1 MKKLLVIAVL
11 LCMNALMLQARQL
24 TGQLVPNTAAE
35 PQQKSGSAQLTLRLD
50 KAETE
55 VSPMLY
61 GLMTEEINY
70 AYEGGLYT
78 QLVPNP
84 SFADMFN
91 PRGGRRGRQNQNQP
105 RYTVRPERW
114 QLSDTVKVQV
124 RQNRQGGINDAN
136 PTSLVVNFDEAGLAL
151 VSEGYWG
158 FPIRKNTAFKGAL
171 YARQPASGNAQTP
184 VKSLTIALKSADGT
198 TTYAETKVS
207 GFGNEWKKFD
217 IQLTTSP
224 TQADTKDAR
233 LFIVANEGGSIELT
247 RVTLFAPSYK
257 GRKNGLR
264 VDLMEMMAEMRPK
277 FVRFPGGNYLEGNN
291 FANRFDWKKTIGDP
305 DERPGHQSPWGYRS
319 TDGLGL
325 LEFCQWA
332 EDTGGEPVVGVF
344 AGYVLNG
351 DHLDG
356 DYVKPFIQDALDEIE
371 YIMGDAS
378 TKWGAMRARDGH
390 PQPFPLHYV
399 EVGNEDF
406 FDRSGSYPNRF
417 KMFYEAIKARYP
429 QLQIISTVGYNAL
442 KSKDIPNPVV
452 DVIDE
457 HYYRNAFDM
466 YRNAFQYDTYDR
478 KGPKIFC
485 GEWAT
490 REGSPTTNMNAALGD
505 AAWMACMERNS
516 DICIMSCYAPLFVN
530 VEPGA
535 MQWASDLIGYD
546 VLNAYGSP
554 SYWAQVMFA
563 KYLGDRIV
571 PVEAVGI
578 PQQKLDRNDEANAV
592 FYTATKDA
600 KTGKTY
606 LKLVNAVGDAQKL
619 SIKLDGAKKM
629 KSKAKK
635 IELKSAQP
643 EDTNSIDNPRNIIP
657 QESTQKVGKQFP
669 ITLAPY
675 SITVL
680 VIE

>member
-1 MKKLLVIAVL
+1 MKHFLLMAAMVSTS
-11 LCMNALMLQARQL
+11 ALTLHAQ
-24 TGQLVPNTAAE
+24 
-35 PQQKSGSAQLTLRLD
+35 QLTLRLD

-70 AYEGGLYT
+70 SYEGGLYT
-78 QLVPNP
+78 QLVRNP
-84 SFADMFN
+84 SFADMYN
-91 PRGGRRGRQNQNQP
+91 PGGGRRGGGRPNGNAP
-105 RYTVRPERW
+105 RFTPRPDRW
-114 QLSDTVKVQV
+114 QLTDTVKVRV
-124 RQNRQGGINDAN
+124 RQNRQGGMNKAN
-136 PTSLVVNFDEAGLAL
+136 PTSLVVDFEQAGLGL

-158 FPIRKNTAFKGAL
+158 FPIRKSTTFRGAL
-171 YARQPASGNAQTP
+171 YAKLPAAQNGAPASNP
-184 VKSLTIALKSADGT
+184 LKSLTVALKSADGL
-198 TTYAETKVS
+198 TTYAETKIN
-207 GFGNEWKKFD
+207 GFTNAWKKFD
-217 IQLTTSP
+217 YQLTTSA

-233 LFIVANEGGSIELT
+233 LFLIGDEAGSIELT
-247 RVTLFAPSYK
+247 RVTLYAPSYK
-257 GRKNGLR
+257 DRKNGLR

-291 FANRFDWKKTIGDP
+291 FANRFDWKQTIGNP

-356 DYVKPFIQDALDEIE
+356 DYIKPFIQDALDEIE
-371 YIMGDAS
+371 YIMGDTS
-378 TKWGAMRARDGH
+378 TKWGAVRARDGH
-390 PQPFPLHYV
+390 PEPFPLHYV
-399 EVGNEDF
+399 EIGNEDF

-429 QLQIISTVGYNAL
+429 QLQIISTVGYDAL
-442 KSKDIPNPVV
+442 KSKDIPAPVV

-466 YRNAFQYDTYDR
+466 YRNAFQYDRYDR

-505 AAWMACMERNS
+505 AAWMSCMERNS

-530 VEPGA
+530 VEPGG
-535 MQWASDLIGYD
+535 MQWESDLIGYD

-554 SYWAQVMFA
+554 SYWAQVMFS
-563 KYLGDRIV
+563 KYLGDHIV
-571 PVEAVGI
+571 PVEATDI
-578 PQQKLDRNDEANAV
+578 PKQTLDRNDEANAV
-592 FYTATKDA
+592 FYTATTDA
-600 KTGKTY
+600 QTGKTY
-606 LKLVNAVGDAQKL
+606 LKLVNAVGNAQPMN
-619 SIKLDGAKKM
+619 IKLEGVKSV

-635 IELKSAQP
+635 IELKSARPQ
-643 EDTNSIDNPRNIIP
+643 DTNSITNPRNIIP
-657 QESTQKVGKQFP
+657 QESTQKVGKQFSM
-669 ITLAPY
+669 TLAPY

>member
-1 MKKLLVIAVL
+1 MKKVL
-11 LCMNALMLQARQL
+11 LMFAMLGTNALMLNAQ
-24 TGQLVPNTAAE
+24 
-35 PQQKSGSAQLTLRLD
+35 QLTLRLD

-70 AYEGGLYT
+70 SYEGGLYT

-91 PRGGRRGRQNQNQP
+91 PGGRRRGGRPNPNAP

-114 QLSDTVKVQV
+114 QLTDTVKVRV

-136 PTSLVVNFDEAGLAL
+136 PTSLVVNFEQAGLGI

-158 FPIRKNTAFKGAL
+158 FPIRKNTAFKGAIHVKN
-171 YARQPASGNAQTP
+171 PAAGNNEAAAPTP
-184 VKSLTIALKSADGT
+184 VKSLTIALKSADGN
-198 TTYAETKVS
+198 TTYAEQKVS
-207 GFGNEWKKFD
+207 GFSNDWKRYD
-217 IQLTTSP
+217 IQLTTSA
-224 TQADTKDAR
+224 TQTDTKDAR
-233 LFIVANEGGSIELT
+233 LFIIADEAGSIELT
-247 RVTLFAPSYK
+247 RVTLFAPSFK

-264 VDLMEMMAEMRPK
+264 IDLMEMMAEMRPK
-277 FVRFPGGNYLEGNN
+277 FLRFPGGNYLEGNN
-291 FANRFDWKKTIGDP
+291 FANRFDWKQTIGNP

-356 DYVKPFIQDALDEIE
+356 DYIKPFIQDALDEIE

-378 TKWGAMRARDGH
+378 TKWGAVRARDGH

-399 EVGNEDF
+399 EIGNEDF

-442 KSKDIPNPVV
+442 KSKAIPNPVV

-457 HYYRNAFDM
+457 HYYRNAQDM
-466 YRNAFQYDTYDR
+466 YRNAFQYDGYDR

-505 AAWMACMERNS
+505 AAWMSCMERNS

-546 VLNAYGSP
+546 VLNSYGSP
-554 SYWAQVMFA
+554 SYWAQVMFSQ
-563 KYLGDRIV
+563 YLGDRIV
-571 PVEAVGI
+571 PVEATDI
-578 PQQKLDRNDEANAV
+578 PKQKLDRNDEANAV
-592 FYTATKDA
+592 FYTATTDA
-600 KTGKTY
+600 KTGKVY
-606 LKLVNAVGDAQKL
+606 LKLVNAVGDVQKL
-619 SIKLDGAKKM
+619 TIKLDGAKKV

-635 IELKSAQP
+635 IELKSARP
-643 EDTNSIDNPRNIIP
+643 EDTNSIDNPRNIVP
-657 QESTQKVGKQFP
+657 QESMQKVGKIFP

-680 VIE
+680 VIG

>member
-1 MKKLLVIAVL
+1 MRNFLVTAALLG
-11 LCMNALMLQARQL
+11 MNALMLQAQ
-24 TGQLVPNTAAE
+24 E
-35 PQQKSGSAQLTLRLD
+35 LTLRFD

-70 AYEGGLYT
+70 SYEGGLYT
-78 QLVPNP
+78 QLVANP

-91 PRGGRRGRQNQNQP
+91 PRGGRRGGRRDQNQP
-105 RYTVRPERW
+105 RFTVRPERW
-114 QLSDTVKVQV
+114 QLSDTVKVRV
-124 RQNRQGGINDAN
+124 RQNRQEGINEAN
-136 PTSLVVNFDEAGLAL
+136 PTSLIVNYEQAGLAL

-158 FPIRKNTAFKGAL
+158 FPIRKNTAFKGGI
-171 YARQPASGNAQTP
+171 YVKNPVARGDNAAAP
-184 VKSLTIALKSADGT
+184 LKSLTIALKSADGS

-207 GFGNEWKKFD
+207 GFTNNWKKFD
-217 IQLTTSP
+217 LELTTSAA
-224 TQADTKDAR
+224 QADTKDAR
-233 LFIVANEGGSIELT
+233 LFIIADQAGSIELA

-257 GRKNGLR
+257 NRKNGLR

-291 FANRFDWKKTIGDP
+291 FANRFDWKRTIGNP

-344 AGYVLNG
+344 AGYVLGG

-356 DYVKPFIQDALDEIE
+356 DYIKPFIQDALDEIE

-378 TKWGAMRARDGH
+378 TKWGAVRARDGH
-390 PQPFPLHYV
+390 PEPFPLHYV
-399 EVGNEDF
+399 EIGNEDF

-429 QLQIISTVGYNAL
+429 QLQIISTVGYDAL
-442 KSKDIPNPVV
+442 KSKAIPNPVV

-466 YRNAFQYDTYDR
+466 YRNAFQYDRYDR

-505 AAWMACMERNS
+505 AAWMTCMERNS

-530 VEPGA
+530 VEPGG
-535 MQWASDLIGYD
+535 MQWTSDLIGYD

-554 SYWAQVMFA
+554 SYWAQVMFS

-571 PVEAVGI
+571 PVEATNL
-578 PQQKLDRNDEANAV
+578 PKQKLDRNDEANAV
-592 FYTATKDA
+592 FYTATTDA

-619 SIKLDGAKKM
+619 SIKLDGVKKV

-635 IELKSAQP
+635 IELKSPRP

-657 QESTQKVGKQFP
+657 RESTQKVGKQFP

-680 VIE
+680 VLE

>member
-1 MKKLLVIAVL
+1 MKKLLVTAAML
-11 LCMNALMLQARQL
+11 STTMMLQAQ
-24 TGQLVPNTAAE
+24 
-35 PQQKSGSAQLTLRLD
+35 SLTLRLD
-50 KAETE
+50 KAETA

-91 PRGGRRGRQNQNQP
+91 PRGGRRGARPNPDAP

-114 QLSDTVKVQV
+114 QLTDTVKVRV
-124 RQNRQGGINDAN
+124 RQNRQGGMNDAN
-136 PTSLVVNFDEAGLAL
+136 PTSLIVNCEQPGLGIA
-151 VSEGYWG
+151 SEGYWG
-158 FPIRKNTAFKGAL
+158 FPIRKNTTFKGAL
-171 YARQPASGNAQTP
+171 YARRPAAQNNNDNATP
-184 VKSLTIALKSADGT
+184 VRGLTVALKSADGS
-198 TTYAETKVS
+198 TTYAQTKVS
-207 GFGNEWKKFD
+207 GFTNDWKRFS
-217 IQLTTSP
+217 IELTTSD

-233 LFIVANEGGSIELT
+233 LFIIADEAGSIELT

-257 GRKNGLR
+257 NRKNGLR
-264 VDLMEMMAEMRPK
+264 IDLMEMMAEMHPK

-291 FANRFDWKKTIGDP
+291 FANRFDWKQTIGNP

-356 DYVKPFIQDALDEIE
+356 DYIKPFIQDALDEIE

-378 TKWGAMRARDGH
+378 TKWGAVRARDGH
-390 PQPFPLHYV
+390 PEPFPLHYV
-399 EVGNEDF
+399 EIGNEDF

-429 QLQIISTVGYNAL
+429 QLQIISTVGYDAL
-442 KSKDIPNPVV
+442 KSKAIPNPVV

-457 HYYRNAFDM
+457 HYYRNAYDM
-466 YRNAFQYDTYDR
+466 YRNAFQYDRYDR
-478 KGPKIFC
+478 NGPKIFC

-490 REGSPTTNMNAALGD
+490 REGSPTPNMNAALGD
-505 AAWMACMERNS
+505 AAWMSCMERNS

-535 MQWASDLIGYD
+535 MQWSSDLIGYD
-546 VLNAYGSP
+546 ILNAYGSP
-554 SYWAQVMFA
+554 SYWAQVMFGQ
-563 KYLGDRIV
+563 YLGDRIV
-571 PVEAVGI
+571 PIEATGI

-592 FYTATKDA
+592 FYTATTDA
-600 KTGKTY
+600 QTGKTY

-619 SIKLDGAKKM
+619 TVKLQGAKKV

-635 IELKSAQP
+635 IELKSAKP
-643 EDTNSIDNPRNIIP
+643 DDTNSIDNPRNIVP
-657 QESTQKVGKQFP
+657 QESQQKVGKQFP

-680 VIE
+680 VLE

>member
-1 MKKLLVIAVL
+1 MKKLLVIIAML
-11 LCMNALMLQARQL
+11 STNAMMLHAQ
-24 TGQLVPNTAAE
+24 
-35 PQQKSGSAQLTLRLD
+35 QLTLRLD
-50 KAETE
+50 KASTE

-70 AYEGGLYT
+70 SYEGGLYT

-91 PRGGRRGRQNQNQP
+91 PRGGRRGGRPNPNAP
-105 RYTVRPERW
+105 RYTVRPDRW
-114 QLSDTVKVQV
+114 QLSDTVQVQV
-124 RQNRQGGINDAN
+124 RQNRQGGINNAN
-136 PTSLVVNFDEAGLAL
+136 PTSLVAHFDAAGLAL

-158 FPIRKNTAFKGAL
+158 FPIRKNTTFQGSL
-171 YARQPASGNAQTP
+171 YVKQPAAPNDGSAAP
-184 VKSLTIALKSADGT
+184 APLKSLTIALKSADGS

-207 GFGNEWKKFD
+207 GFTGEWKKMNY
-217 IQLTTSP
+217 QLTTSA

-233 LFIVANEGGSIELT
+233 LFFIADEAGSIELT
-247 RVTLFAPSYK
+247 RVTLFAPSFK
-257 GRKNGLR
+257 NRPNGLR
-264 VDLMEMMAEMRPK
+264 TDLMEMMVEMNPK
-277 FVRFPGGNYLEGNN
+277 FLRFPGGNYLEGNN
-291 FANRFDWKKTIGDP
+291 FANRFDWKQTIGNP

-325 LEFCQWA
+325 LEFLQWA
-332 EDTGGEPVVGVF
+332 EDIGGEPVVGVF

-371 YIMGDAS
+371 YIIGDAQT
-378 TKWGAMRARDGH
+378 TKWGAIRARDGH
-390 PQPFPLHYV
+390 PAPFPLHYV
-399 EVGNEDF
+399 EIGNEDF

-429 QLQIISTVGYNAL
+429 QLQIISTVGFNAL
-442 KSKDIPNPVV
+442 KSKAIPNPVV

-466 YRNAFQYDTYDR
+466 YRNAFQYDRYDR
-478 KGPKIFC
+478 TGPKIFC

-490 REGSPTTNMNAALGD
+490 REGTPTTNMNAALGD
-505 AAWMACMERNS
+505 AAWMSCMERNS

-535 MQWASDLIGYD
+535 IQWQSDLIGYD
-546 VLNAYGSP
+546 VLNSYGSP

-571 PVEAVGI
+571 PVEAVDI
-578 PQQKLDRNDEANAV
+578 PKQPLDRNDEANAV
-592 FYTATKDA
+592 FYTATTDV

-606 LKLVNAVGDAQKL
+606 LKLVNAVGNAQKL
-619 SIKLDGAKKM
+619 NVKLAGAKKV

-635 IELKSAQP
+635 IELKAARP
-643 EDTNSIDNPRNIIP
+643 EDTNSIDNPRNIVP
-657 QESTQKVGKQFP
+657 QESTQKVGKQFAM
-669 ITLAPY
+669 TLAPY

>member
-1 MKKLLVIAVL
+1 MRNFLVTAALLG
-11 LCMNALMLQARQL
+11 MNALMLQAQ
-24 TGQLVPNTAAE
+24 E
-35 PQQKSGSAQLTLRLD
+35 LTLRFD

-70 AYEGGLYT
+70 SYEGGLYT
-78 QLVPNP
+78 QLVANP

-91 PRGGRRGRQNQNQP
+91 PRGGRRGGRRDQNQP
-105 RYTVRPERW
+105 RFTVRPERW
-114 QLSDTVKVQV
+114 QLSDTVKVRV
-124 RQNRQGGINDAN
+124 RQNRQEGINEAN
-136 PTSLVVNFDEAGLAL
+136 PTSLIVNYEQAGLAL

-158 FPIRKNTAFKGAL
+158 FPIRKSTAFKGGI
-171 YARQPASGNAQTP
+171 YVKNPVARGDNAAAP
-184 VKSLTIALKSADGT
+184 LRSLTIALKSADGS

-207 GFGNEWKKFD
+207 GFTNNWKKFD
-217 IQLTTSP
+217 LELTTSA
-224 TQADTKDAR
+224 TQSDTKDAR
-233 LFIVANEGGSIELT
+233 LFIIADQAGSIELA

-257 GRKNGLR
+257 NRKNGLR

-291 FANRFDWKKTIGDP
+291 FANRFDWKRTIGNP

-344 AGYVLNG
+344 AGYVLGG

-356 DYVKPFIQDALDEIE
+356 DYIKPFIQDALDEIE

-378 TKWGAMRARDGH
+378 TKWGAVRARDGH
-390 PQPFPLHYV
+390 PEPFPLHYV
-399 EVGNEDF
+399 EIGNEDF

-429 QLQIISTVGYNAL
+429 QLQIISTVGYDAL
-442 KSKDIPNPVV
+442 KSKAIPNPVV

-466 YRNAFQYDTYDR
+466 YRNAFQYDRYDR

-505 AAWMACMERNS
+505 AAWMTCMERNS

-530 VEPGA
+530 VEPGG

-554 SYWAQVMFA
+554 SYWAQVMFS

-571 PVEAVGI
+571 PVEATNL
-578 PQQKLDRNDEANAV
+578 PKQKLDRNDEANAV
-592 FYTATKDA
+592 FYTATTDA

-619 SIKLDGAKKM
+619 SIKLDGVKKV
-629 KSKAKK
+629 K
-635 IELKSAQP
+635 
-643 EDTNSIDNPRNIIP
+643 
-657 QESTQKVGKQFP
+657 
-669 ITLAPY
+669 
-675 SITVL
+675 
-680 VIE
+680 

>member
-1 MKKLLVIAVL
+1 MKRLFAMIAML
-11 LCMNALMLQARQL
+11 STGALMLQAQ
-24 TGQLVPNTAAE
+24 
-35 PQQKSGSAQLTLRLD
+35 QLTLRLD
-50 KAETE
+50 KAEKE

-70 AYEGGLYT
+70 SYEGGLYT

-91 PRGGRRGRQNQNQP
+91 PRGGRRGGRPNQNAP
-105 RYTVRPERW
+105 RFTVRPERW
-114 QLSDTVKVQV
+114 QLTDTVKVRV
-124 RQNRQGGINDAN
+124 RQNRQQGINDAN
-136 PTSLVVNFDEAGLAL
+136 PTSLIVNCEQAGLGI

-158 FPIRKNTAFKGAL
+158 FPIRKSTNFKGAI
-171 YARQPASGNAQTP
+171 YAKTPTANNNENVSP
-184 VKSLTIALKSADGT
+184 VKSLTIALKSADGS

-207 GFGNEWKKFD
+207 GFTNEWKKFD
-217 IQLTTSP
+217 IQLTTSA

-233 LFIVANEGGSIELT
+233 LFIIANESGSIELT
-247 RVTLFAPSYK
+247 RVTLFAPSFK

-264 VDLMEMMAEMRPK
+264 VDLMEMMAEMKPK
-277 FVRFPGGNYLEGNN
+277 FLRFPGGNYLEGNN
-291 FANRFDWKKTIGDP
+291 FANRFDWKQTIGNP

-356 DYVKPFIQDALDEIE
+356 EYIKPFIQDALDEIE

-378 TKWGAMRARDGH
+378 TKWGAVRARDGH
-390 PQPFPLHYV
+390 PEPFPLHYV
-399 EVGNEDF
+399 EIGNEDF

-442 KSKDIPNPVV
+442 KSNAIPNPVV

-466 YRNAFQYDTYDR
+466 YRNAFQYDRYDR
-478 KGPKIFC
+478 NGPKIFC

-505 AAWMACMERNS
+505 AAWMSCMERNS

-546 VLNAYGSP
+546 VLNSYGSP
-554 SYWAQVMFA
+554 SYWAQVMFS
-563 KYLGDRIV
+563 KYLGNRIV
-571 PVEAVGI
+571 PVEATDI
-578 PQQKLDRNDEANAV
+578 PKQTLDRNDEANAV
-592 FYTATKDA
+592 FYTATTDTKD
-600 KTGKTY
+600 GKTY
-606 LKLVNAVGDAQKL
+606 LKLVNAVGSNQKL
-619 SIKLDGAKKM
+619 TIKLDGAKKV

-635 IELKSAQP
+635 IELKSARP
-643 EDTNSIDNPRNIIP
+643 EDTNSIDKPRNIVP

-680 VIE
+680 VLE

>member
-1 MKKLLVIAVL
+1 MKRLFAMIAML
-11 LCMNALMLQARQL
+11 STSALMLQAQ
-24 TGQLVPNTAAE
+24 
-35 PQQKSGSAQLTLRLD
+35 QLTLRLD
-50 KAETE
+50 KAEKE

-70 AYEGGLYT
+70 SYEGGLYT

-91 PRGGRRGRQNQNQP
+91 PRGGRRGGRPNQNAP
-105 RYTVRPERW
+105 RFTVRPERW
-114 QLSDTVKVQV
+114 QLTDTVKVRV
-124 RQNRQGGINDAN
+124 RQNRQQGINDAN
-136 PTSLVVNFDEAGLAL
+136 PTSLIVNCEQAGLGI

-158 FPIRKNTAFKGAL
+158 FPIRKSTSFKGAI
-171 YARQPASGNAQTP
+171 YAKTPTANNNESVSP
-184 VKSLTIALKSADGT
+184 VKSLTIALKSADGS

-207 GFGNEWKKFD
+207 GFTNEWKKFD
-217 IQLTTSP
+217 IQLTTSA

-233 LFIVANEGGSIELT
+233 LFIIANESGSIELT
-247 RVTLFAPSYK
+247 RVTLFAPSFK

-264 VDLMEMMAEMRPK
+264 VDLMEMMAEMKPK
-277 FVRFPGGNYLEGNN
+277 FLRFPGGNYLEGNN
-291 FANRFDWKKTIGDP
+291 FANRFDWKQTIGNP

-356 DYVKPFIQDALDEIE
+356 EYIKPFIQDALDEIE

-378 TKWGAMRARDGH
+378 TKWGAVRARDGH
-390 PQPFPLHYV
+390 PEPFPLHYV
-399 EVGNEDF
+399 EIGNEDF

-442 KSKDIPNPVV
+442 KSNAIPNPVV

-466 YRNAFQYDTYDR
+466 YRNAFQYDRYDR
-478 KGPKIFC
+478 NGPKIFC

-505 AAWMACMERNS
+505 AAWMSCMERNS

-546 VLNAYGSP
+546 VLNSYGSP
-554 SYWAQVMFA
+554 SYWAQVMFS
-563 KYLGDRIV
+563 KYLGNRIV
-571 PVEAVGI
+571 PVEATDI
-578 PQQKLDRNDEANAV
+578 PKQTLDRNDEANAV
-592 FYTATKDA
+592 FYTATTDTKD
-600 KTGKTY
+600 GKTY
-606 LKLVNAVGDAQKL
+606 LKLVNAVGNSQKL
-619 SIKLDGAKKM
+619 TIKLDGAKKV
-629 KSKAKK
+629 KPKAKK
-635 IELKSAQP
+635 IELKSARP
-643 EDTNSIDNPRNIIP
+643 EDTNSIDKPRNIVP

-680 VIE
+680 VLE

>member
-1 MKKLLVIAVL
+1 MAALLSTSTLA
-11 LCMNALMLQARQL
+11 LQAQ
-24 TGQLVPNTAAE
+24 
-35 PQQKSGSAQLTLRLD
+35 QLTLRLD

-70 AYEGGLYT
+70 SYEGGLYT

-91 PRGGRRGRQNQNQP
+91 PNRGRRGRPSPDQP
-105 RYTVRPERW
+105 RFTVRPERW
-114 QLSDTVKVQV
+114 QLTDTVKVQV
-124 RQNRQGGINDAN
+124 RQNRQGGMNDAN
-136 PTSLVVNFDEAGLAL
+136 PTSLIANFDQAGLGI

-158 FPIRKNTAFKGAL
+158 SPIRKNTTFKGAL
-171 YARQPASGNAQTP
+171 YVKQPAARNNESNAPAP
-184 VKSLTIALKSADGT
+184 VKSLTIALKSADGNTIYAATQVNGFSNDWKRFDIELT
-198 TTYAETKVS
+198 TTA
-207 GFGNEWKKFD
+207 
-217 IQLTTSP
+217 

-233 LFIVANEGGSIELT
+233 LFIIANEAGSIELT
-247 RVTLFAPSYK
+247 RVTLYAPSFK
-257 GRKNGLR
+257 DRKNGLR
-264 VDLMEMMAEMRPK
+264 IDLMEMMAEMRPK
-277 FVRFPGGNYLEGNN
+277 FLRFPGGNYLEGNN
-291 FANRFDWKKTIGDP
+291 FANRFDWKQTIGNP

-356 DYVKPFIQDALDEIE
+356 DYIKPFIQDALDEIE
-371 YIMGDAS
+371 YIMGDTS
-378 TKWGAMRARDGH
+378 TKWGAVRARDGH
-390 PQPFPLHYV
+390 PEPFPLHYV
-399 EVGNEDF
+399 EIGNEDF

-417 KMFYEAIKARYP
+417 KMFYEAIKSRYP
-429 QLQIISTVGYNAL
+429 QLQIISTVGYDAL
-442 KSKDIPNPVV
+442 KSKAIPNPVV

-466 YRNAFQYDTYDR
+466 YRNAFQYDRYDR

-505 AAWMACMERNS
+505 AAWMTCMERNS

-530 VEPGA
+530 VEPGG

-554 SYWAQVMFA
+554 SYWAQVLFGQ
-563 KYLGDRIV
+563 YLGDRIV
-571 PVEAVGI
+571 PIEATDI
-578 PQQKLDRNDEANAV
+578 PKQKLDRNDEANAV
-592 FYTATKDA
+592 FYTATTDA
-600 KTGKTY
+600 KTGKIY
-606 LKLVNAVGDAQKL
+606 LKLVNTVGNTQQL
-619 SIKLDGAKKM
+619 TIKLDGVKKV

-643 EDTNSIDNPRNIIP
+643 EDTNSIDNPRNIVP
-657 QESTQKVGKQFP
+657 KESTQKVGTLFP

-680 VIE
+680 EI

>member
-1 MKKLLVIAVL
+1 MRKLFVMTVM
-11 LCMNALMLQARQL
+11 LCANALMLQAQ
-24 TGQLVPNTAAE
+24 
-35 PQQKSGSAQLTLRLD
+35 QLTLRLD
-50 KAETE
+50 KADTE

-70 AYEGGLYT
+70 SYEGGLYT

-84 SFADMFN
+84 AFADMFN
-91 PRGGRRGRQNQNQP
+91 PRGGRRGGRPDPNAP
-105 RYTVRPERW
+105 RPTVRPDRW
-114 QLSDTVKVQV
+114 QLTDTVRVRV
-124 RQNRQGGINDAN
+124 RQNRQAGINDAN
-136 PTSLVVNFDEAGLAL
+136 PTSLVVNFEQAGLGI

-158 FPIRKNTAFKGAL
+158 FPIRKSTTFKGAV
-171 YARQPASGNAQTP
+171 YVKQPAAFNNESAAPTP
-184 VKSLTIALKSADGT
+184 VSSLTIALKSADGN

-207 GFGNEWKKFD
+207 GFSKDWKKFD
-217 IQLTTSP
+217 IQLTTSA

-233 LFIVANEGGSIELT
+233 LFIIADQAGSIELT
-247 RVTLFAPSYK
+247 RVTLYAPSFK
-257 GRKNGLR
+257 DRKNGLR
-264 VDLMEMMAEMRPK
+264 IDLMEMMAEMRPK
-277 FVRFPGGNYLEGNN
+277 FLRFPGGNYLEGNN
-291 FANRFDWKKTIGDP
+291 FANRFDWKQTIGDP

-325 LEFCQWA
+325 LEFLQWA
-332 EDTGGEPVVGVF
+332 VDVGGEPVVGVF
-344 AGYVLNG
+344 AGYVLSG

-371 YIMGDAS
+371 YIIGDAQT
-378 TKWGAMRARDGH
+378 TKWGAVRARDGH
-390 PQPFPLHYV
+390 PEPFPLHYV
-399 EVGNEDF
+399 EIGNEDF

-442 KSKDIPNPVV
+442 KSKAIPNPVV
-452 DVIDE
+452 DLIDE

-466 YRNAFQYDTYDR
+466 YRNAFQYDSYDR
-478 KGPKIFC
+478 TGPKIFC

-505 AAWMACMERNS
+505 AAWMTCMERNS
-516 DICIMSCYAPLFVN
+516 DICVMSCYAPLFVN

-554 SYWAQVMFA
+554 SYWAQVMFSQ
-563 KYLGDRIV
+563 YLGDRIV
-571 PVEAVGI
+571 PVEATDL
-578 PQQKLDRNDEANAV
+578 PKQTLDRNDEANAV

-606 LKLVNAVGDAQKL
+606 LKLVNAVGTAQQL
-619 SIKLDGAKKM
+619 NIKLEGVGKV

-635 IELKSAQP
+635 VELKSARP
-643 EDTNSIDNPRNIIP
+643 EDTNSIDNPRNIVP
-657 QESTQKVGKQFP
+657 QESTQKVGKQFA

-675 SITVL
+675 SITAL

>member
-1 MKKLLVIAVL
+1 MRNFLVTAALLG
-11 LCMNALMLQARQL
+11 MNALMLQAQ
-24 TGQLVPNTAAE
+24 E
-35 PQQKSGSAQLTLRLD
+35 LTLRLD

-70 AYEGGLYT
+70 SYEGGLYT
-78 QLVPNP
+78 QLVANP

-91 PRGGRRGRQNQNQP
+91 PRGGRRGGRRDQNQP
-105 RYTVRPERW
+105 RFTVRPERW
-114 QLSDTVKVQV
+114 QLSDTVKVRV
-124 RQNRQGGINDAN
+124 RQNRQEGINEAN
-136 PTSLVVNFDEAGLAL
+136 PTSLIVNYEQAGLAL

-158 FPIRKNTAFKGAL
+158 FPIRKSTAFKGGI
-171 YARQPASGNAQTP
+171 YVKNPVARGDNAAAP
-184 VKSLTIALKSADGT
+184 LRSLTIALKSADGS

-207 GFGNEWKKFD
+207 GFTNNWKKFD
-217 IQLTTSP
+217 LELTTSAA
-224 TQADTKDAR
+224 QADTKDAR
-233 LFIVANEGGSIELT
+233 LFIIADQAGSIELA

-257 GRKNGLR
+257 NRKNGLR

-291 FANRFDWKKTIGDP
+291 FANRFDWKRTIGNP

-344 AGYVLNG
+344 AGYVLGG

-356 DYVKPFIQDALDEIE
+356 DYIKPFIQDALDEIE

-378 TKWGAMRARDGH
+378 TKWGAVRARDGH
-390 PQPFPLHYV
+390 PEPFPLHYV
-399 EVGNEDF
+399 EIGNEDF

-429 QLQIISTVGYNAL
+429 QLQIISTVGYDAL
-442 KSKDIPNPVV
+442 KSKAIPNPVV

-466 YRNAFQYDTYDR
+466 YRNAFQYDRYDR

-505 AAWMACMERNS
+505 AAWMTCMERNS

-530 VEPGA
+530 VEPGG

-554 SYWAQVMFA
+554 SYWAQVMFS

-571 PVEAVGI
+571 PVEAANL
-578 PQQKLDRNDEANAV
+578 PKQKLDRNDEANAV
-592 FYTATKDA
+592 FYTATTDA

-619 SIKLDGAKKM
+619 SIKLDGVKKV

-635 IELKSAQP
+635 IELKSPRP

-657 QESTQKVGKQFP
+657 RESTQKVGKQFP

-680 VIE
+680 VLE

>member
-1 MKKLLVIAVL
+1 MKKLLVMAAL
-11 LCMNALMLQARQL
+11 LSTSTLALQAQ
-24 TGQLVPNTAAE
+24 
-35 PQQKSGSAQLTLRLD
+35 QLTLRLD

-70 AYEGGLYT
+70 SYEGGLYT

-91 PRGGRRGRQNQNQP
+91 PNRGRRGRPSPDQS
-105 RYTVRPERW
+105 RFTVRPERW
-114 QLSDTVKVQV
+114 QLTDTVKVQV
-124 RQNRQGGINDAN
+124 RQNRQGGMNDAN
-136 PTSLVVNFDEAGLAL
+136 PTSLIANFDQAGLGI

-158 FPIRKNTAFKGAL
+158 FPIRKSTTFKGAL
-171 YARQPASGNAQTP
+171 YVKQPAARNNESTVPAP
-184 VKSLTIALKSADGT
+184 VKSLTIALKSADGN
-198 TTYAETKVS
+198 TTYAETQVN
-207 GFGNEWKKFD
+207 GFSNDWKRFD
-217 IQLTTSP
+217 IELTTTA

-233 LFIVANEGGSIELT
+233 LFIIANEAGSIELT
-247 RVTLFAPSYK
+247 RVTLYAPSFK
-257 GRKNGLR
+257 DRKNGLR

-277 FVRFPGGNYLEGNN
+277 FLRFPGGNYLEGNN
-291 FANRFDWKKTIGDP
+291 FANRFDWKQTIGNP

-344 AGYVLNG
+344 AGYVLSG

-356 DYVKPFIQDALDEIE
+356 DYIKPFIQDALDEIE
-371 YIMGDAS
+371 YIMGDTS
-378 TKWGAMRARDGH
+378 TKWGAVRARDGH
-390 PQPFPLHYV
+390 PEPFPLHYV
-399 EVGNEDF
+399 EIGNEDF

-417 KMFYEAIKARYP
+417 KMFYEAIKSRYP
-429 QLQIISTVGYNAL
+429 QLQIISTVGYDAL
-442 KSKDIPNPVV
+442 KSKAIPNPVV

-466 YRNAFQYDTYDR
+466 YRNAFQYDRYDR

-505 AAWMACMERNS
+505 AAWMTCMERNS

-530 VEPGA
+530 VEPGG

-554 SYWAQVMFA
+554 SYWAQVLFGQ
-563 KYLGDRIV
+563 YLGDRIV
-571 PVEAVGI
+571 PIEATDI
-578 PQQKLDRNDEANAV
+578 PKQKLDRNDEANAV
-592 FYTATKDA
+592 FYTATTDA
-600 KTGKTY
+600 KTGKIY
-606 LKLVNAVGDAQKL
+606 LKLVNTVGNTQQL
-619 SIKLDGAKKM
+619 TIKLDGVKKV

-643 EDTNSIDNPRNIIP
+643 EDTNSIDNPRNIVP
-657 QESTQKVGKQFP
+657 KESTQKVGTLFP

-680 VIE
+680 EI

>member
-1 MKKLLVIAVL
+1 MKKVL
-11 LCMNALMLQARQL
+11 LLSVMLGTNALMLQAQ
-24 TGQLVPNTAAE
+24 
-35 PQQKSGSAQLTLRLD
+35 QLTLRLD

-70 AYEGGLYT
+70 SYEGGLYT

-91 PRGGRRGRQNQNQP
+91 PRGGRRGRQANPNAP

-114 QLSDTVKVQV
+114 QLTDTVKVQV
-124 RQNRQGGINDAN
+124 RQNRQNGINDAN
-136 PTSLVVNFDEAGLAL
+136 PTSLVVNYEQAGLAL

-158 FPIRKNTAFKGAL
+158 FPIRKNTAFKGAI
-171 YARQPASGNAQTP
+171 YVKNPAARDNNSAAPTA
-184 VKSLTIALKSADGT
+184 VKSLTVALKSADGN
-198 TTYAETKVS
+198 TTYAEQKLS
-207 GFGNEWKKFD
+207 GFSNDWKKFGLE
-217 IQLTTSP
+217 LTTSA

-233 LFIVANEGGSIELT
+233 LFITANEAGSIELT
-247 RVTLFAPSYK
+247 RVTLFAPSFK

-277 FVRFPGGNYLEGNN
+277 FLRFPGGNYLEGNN
-291 FANRFDWKKTIGDP
+291 FANRFDWKRTIGNP

-344 AGYVLNG
+344 AGYVLGG

-356 DYVKPFIQDALDEIE
+356 DYIKPFIQDALDEIE

-378 TKWGAMRARDGH
+378 TKWGAVRARDGH
-390 PQPFPLHYV
+390 PEPFPLHYI
-399 EVGNEDF
+399 EIGNEDF

-442 KSKDIPNPVV
+442 KSKAIPNPVV

-466 YRNAFQYDTYDR
+466 YRNAFQYDSYDR

-505 AAWMACMERNS
+505 AAWMSCMERNS

-530 VEPGA
+530 VEPGG

-546 VLNAYGSP
+546 VLNSYGSP
-554 SYWAQVMFA
+554 SYWAQVMFS
-563 KYLGDRIV
+563 KYLGNRIV
-571 PVEAVGI
+571 PVEATDI
-578 PQQKLDRNDEANAV
+578 PKQKLDRNDEANAV

-600 KTGKTY
+600 SKTY

-619 SIKLDGAKKM
+619 TIKLDGAKKV

-635 IELKSAQP
+635 IELKSARP
-643 EDTNSIDNPRNIIP
+643 EDTNSIDNPRNIVP

-675 SITVL
+675 SVTVL

>member
-1 MKKLLVIAVL
+1 MKKLLL
-11 LCMNALMLQARQL
+11 LITMLSMNAVML
-24 TGQLVPNTAAE
+24 N
-35 PQQKSGSAQLTLRLD
+35 AQTLTLRLD

-70 AYEGGLYT
+70 SYEGGLYT
-78 QLVPNP
+78 QLVANP
-84 SFADMFN
+84 AFTDMFN
-91 PRGGRRGRQNQNQP
+91 PGRGRRGGRPNANAP
-105 RYTVRPERW
+105 RITPRPDRW

-124 RQNRQGGINDAN
+124 RQNRQDGINSAI
-136 PTSLVVNFDEAGLAL
+136 PTSLVVNYDEAGLAL
-151 VSEGYWG
+151 VSEGFWG
-158 FPIRKNTAFKGAL
+158 FPIRKNTTFKGSL
-171 YARQPASGNAQTP
+171 YVRQPAARNNEAAAPTP
-184 VKSLTIALKSADGT
+184 LRSLTIALKSADGN

-207 GFGNEWKKFD
+207 GFSNEWKKID
-217 IQLTTSP
+217 YQLTIP
-224 TQADTKDAR
+224 ATQADTKDAR
-233 LFIVANEGGSIELT
+233 LFFIADQAGSIEFT
-247 RVTLFAPSYK
+247 RATLYAPSFK

-264 VDLMEMMAEMRPK
+264 VDLMEMMAEMHPK
-277 FVRFPGGNYLEGNN
+277 FLRFPGGNYLEGNN
-291 FANRFDWKKTIGDP
+291 FANRFDWKQTIGNP

-332 EDTGGEPVVGVF
+332 EDVGGEPVVGVF
-344 AGYVLNG
+344 AGYVLSG

-356 DYVKPFIQDALDEIE
+356 DYIKPFIQDALDEIE

-378 TKWGAMRARDGH
+378 TKWGAVRARDGH
-390 PQPFPLHYV
+390 PEPFQLHYV
-399 EVGNEDF
+399 EIGNEDF

-417 KMFYEAIKARYP
+417 KMFYDAIKARYP
-429 QLQIISTVGYNAL
+429 QLQIISTVGYDAL
-442 KSKDIPNPVV
+442 KSKAIPIPKV

-466 YRNAFQYDTYDR
+466 YRNAFQYDRYDR
-478 KGPKIFC
+478 NGPKIFC

-505 AAWMACMERNS
+505 AAWMSCMERNS

-530 VEPGA
+530 VEPGG
-535 MQWASDLIGYD
+535 MQWQSDLIGYD
-546 VLNAYGSP
+546 VLNSYGSP
-554 SYWAQVMFA
+554 SYWAQVMFG

-571 PVEAVGI
+571 PVEATGI
-578 PQQKLDRNDEANAV
+578 PKQTLDRNDEANAV

-600 KTGKTY
+600 KTGKTF
-606 LKLVNAVGDAQKL
+606 LKLVNAVGNAQKL
-619 SIKLDGAKKM
+619 TVKLEGAKKV
-629 KSKAKK
+629 KAKAKK
-635 IELKSAQP
+635 IELKSARP
-643 EDTNSIDNPRNIIP
+643 EDTNSIDNPRNIVP

>member
-1 MKKLLVIAVL
+1 MLSTG
-11 LCMNALMLQARQL
+11 ALMLQAQ
-24 TGQLVPNTAAE
+24 
-35 PQQKSGSAQLTLRLD
+35 QLTLRLD
-50 KAETE
+50 KAEKE

-70 AYEGGLYT
+70 SYEGGLYT

-91 PRGGRRGRQNQNQP
+91 PRGGRRGGRPNQNAP
-105 RYTVRPERW
+105 RFTVRPERW
-114 QLSDTVKVQV
+114 QLTDTVKVRV
-124 RQNRQGGINDAN
+124 RQNRQQGINDAN
-136 PTSLVVNFDEAGLAL
+136 PTSLIINCEQAGLGI

-158 FPIRKNTAFKGAL
+158 FPIRKATSFKGAI
-171 YARQPASGNAQTP
+171 YAKTPTANNNESVSP
-184 VKSLTIALKSADGT
+184 VKSLTIALKSADGS

-207 GFGNEWKKFD
+207 GFTNEWKKFD
-217 IQLTTSP
+217 IQLTTSA

-233 LFIVANEGGSIELT
+233 LFIIANESGSIELT
-247 RVTLFAPSYK
+247 RVTLFAPSFK

-264 VDLMEMMAEMRPK
+264 VDLMEMMAEMKPK
-277 FVRFPGGNYLEGNN
+277 FLRFPGGNYLEGNN
-291 FANRFDWKKTIGDP
+291 FANRFDWKQTIGNP

-356 DYVKPFIQDALDEIE
+356 EYIKPFIQDALDEIE

-378 TKWGAMRARDGH
+378 TKWGAVRARDGH
-390 PQPFPLHYV
+390 PEPFPLHYV
-399 EVGNEDF
+399 EIGNEDF

-442 KSKDIPNPVV
+442 KSNAIPNPVV

-466 YRNAFQYDTYDR
+466 YRNAFQYDRYDR
-478 KGPKIFC
+478 NGPKIFC

-505 AAWMACMERNS
+505 AAWMSCMERNS

-546 VLNAYGSP
+546 VLNSYGSP
-554 SYWAQVMFA
+554 SYWAQVMFS
-563 KYLGDRIV
+563 KYLGNRIV
-571 PVEAVGI
+571 PVEATDI
-578 PQQKLDRNDEANAV
+578 PKQTLDRNDEANAV
-592 FYTATKDA
+592 FYTATTDTKD
-600 KTGKTY
+600 GKTY
-606 LKLVNAVGDAQKL
+606 LKLVNAVGNNQKL
-619 SIKLDGAKKM
+619 NIKLDGAKKV

-635 IELKSAQP
+635 IELKSARP
-643 EDTNSIDNPRNIIP
+643 EDTNSIDKPRNIVP

-680 VIE
+680 VLE

>member
-1 MKKLLVIAVL
+1 MRKLFVMTVM
-11 LCMNALMLQARQL
+11 LCANALMLQAQ
-24 TGQLVPNTAAE
+24 
-35 PQQKSGSAQLTLRLD
+35 QLTLRLD
-50 KAETE
+50 KADTE

-70 AYEGGLYT
+70 SYEGGLYT

-84 SFADMFN
+84 AFADMFN
-91 PRGGRRGRQNQNQP
+91 PRGGRRGGRPDPNAP
-105 RYTVRPERW
+105 RPTVRPDRW
-114 QLSDTVKVQV
+114 QLTDTVRVRV
-124 RQNRQGGINDAN
+124 RQNRQAGINDAN
-136 PTSLVVNFDEAGLAL
+136 PTSLVVNFEQAGLGI

-158 FPIRKNTAFKGAL
+158 FPIRKSTTFKGAI
-171 YARQPASGNAQTP
+171 YVKQPAAFNNESAAPTP
-184 VKSLTIALKSADGT
+184 VSSLTIALKSADGN

-207 GFGNEWKKFD
+207 GFSKDWKKFD
-217 IQLTTSP
+217 IQLTTSA

-233 LFIVANEGGSIELT
+233 LFIIADQAGSIELT
-247 RVTLFAPSYK
+247 RVTLYAPSFK
-257 GRKNGLR
+257 DRKNGLR
-264 VDLMEMMAEMRPK
+264 IDLMEMMAEMRPK
-277 FVRFPGGNYLEGNN
+277 FLRFPGGNYLEGNN
-291 FANRFDWKKTIGDP
+291 FANRFDWKQTIGDP

-325 LEFCQWA
+325 LEFLQWA
-332 EDTGGEPVVGVF
+332 VDVGGEPVVGVF
-344 AGYVLNG
+344 AGYVLSG

-371 YIMGDAS
+371 YIIGDAQT
-378 TKWGAMRARDGH
+378 TKWGAVRARDGH
-390 PQPFPLHYV
+390 PEPFPLHYV
-399 EVGNEDF
+399 EIGNEDF

-417 KMFYEAIKARYP
+417 KMFYAAIKARYP

-442 KSKDIPNPVV
+442 KSKAIPNPVV
-452 DVIDE
+452 DLIDE

-466 YRNAFQYDTYDR
+466 YRNAFQYDSYDR
-478 KGPKIFC
+478 TGPKIFC

-505 AAWMACMERNS
+505 AAWMTCMERNS
-516 DICIMSCYAPLFVN
+516 DICVMSCYAPLFVN

-554 SYWAQVMFA
+554 SYWAQVMFSQ
-563 KYLGDRIV
+563 YLGDRIV
-571 PVEAVGI
+571 PVEATDL
-578 PQQKLDRNDEANAV
+578 PKQTLDRNDEANAV

-606 LKLVNAVGDAQKL
+606 LKLVNAVGTAQQL
-619 SIKLDGAKKM
+619 NIKLEGVGKV

-635 IELKSAQP
+635 VELKSARP
-643 EDTNSIDNPRNIIP
+643 EDTNSIDNPRNIVP
-657 QESTQKVGKQFP
+657 QESTQKVGKQFA

-675 SITVL
+675 SITAL

>member
-1 MKKLLVIAVL
+1 MRNFLVTAALLS
-11 LCMNALMLQARQL
+11 MNALMLQAQ
-24 TGQLVPNTAAE
+24 E
-35 PQQKSGSAQLTLRLD
+35 LTLRLD

-70 AYEGGLYT
+70 SYEGGLYT
-78 QLVPNP
+78 QLVANP

-91 PRGGRRGRQNQNQP
+91 PRGGRRGGRRDQNQP
-105 RYTVRPERW
+105 RFTVRPERW
-114 QLSDTVKVQV
+114 QLSDTVKVRV
-124 RQNRQGGINDAN
+124 RQNRQEGINEAN
-136 PTSLVVNFDEAGLAL
+136 PTSLIVNYEQAGLAL

-158 FPIRKNTAFKGAL
+158 FPIRKSTAFKGGI
-171 YARQPASGNAQTP
+171 YVKNPVARGDNAAAP
-184 VKSLTIALKSADGT
+184 LKSLTIALKSADGS
-198 TTYAETKVS
+198 TTYAEQKVS
-207 GFGNEWKKFD
+207 GFTNNWKKFD
-217 IQLTTSP
+217 LELTTSA

-233 LFIVANEGGSIELT
+233 LFIIADQAGSIELA

-257 GRKNGLR
+257 NRKNGLR

-291 FANRFDWKKTIGDP
+291 FANRFDWKRTIGNP

-344 AGYVLNG
+344 AGYVLGG

-356 DYVKPFIQDALDEIE
+356 DYIKPFIQDALDEIE

-378 TKWGAMRARDGH
+378 TKWGAVRARDGH
-390 PQPFPLHYV
+390 PEPFPLHYV
-399 EVGNEDF
+399 EIGNEDF

-429 QLQIISTVGYNAL
+429 QLQIISTVGYDAL
-442 KSKDIPNPVV
+442 KSKAIPNPVV

-466 YRNAFQYDTYDR
+466 YRNAFQYDRYDR

-505 AAWMACMERNS
+505 AAWMTCMERNS

-530 VEPGA
+530 VEPGG

-554 SYWAQVMFA
+554 SYWAQVMFS

-571 PVEAVGI
+571 PVEATNL
-578 PQQKLDRNDEANAV
+578 PKQKLDRNDEANAV
-592 FYTATKDA
+592 FYTATTDA
-600 KTGKTY
+600 KTGKTF

-619 SIKLDGAKKM
+619 SIKLDGVKKV

-635 IELKSAQP
+635 IELKSPRP

-657 QESTQKVGKQFP
+657 RESTQKVGKQFP

-680 VIE
+680 VLE

>member
-1 MKKLLVIAVL
+1 MKKFLLMAAL
-11 LCMNALMLQARQL
+11 LSTNVLMLQAQ
-24 TGQLVPNTAAE
+24 
-35 PQQKSGSAQLTLRLD
+35 QLTLRLD

-70 AYEGGLYT
+70 SYEGGLYT

-91 PRGGRRGRQNQNQP
+91 PRGGRRGRPNPDAP
-105 RYTVRPERW
+105 RFTVRPDRW
-114 QLSDTVKVQV
+114 QLTDTVQVRV
-124 RQNRQGGINDAN
+124 RQNRRDGINDAN
-136 PTSLVVNFDEAGLAL
+136 PTSLVVNFDQAGLGI

-158 FPIRKNTAFKGAL
+158 FPIRKSTTFRGAL
-171 YARQPASGNAQTP
+171 YVRQPAARPNGDAAPAP
-184 VKSLTIALKSADGT
+184 VRSLTLALKSADGR
-198 TTYAETKVS
+198 TTYAETRLS
-207 GFGNEWKKFD
+207 GFGSQWKRFD
-217 IQLTTSP
+217 YQLTTSP

-233 LFIVANEGGSIELT
+233 LFIIADEPGSIELT
-247 RVTLFAPSYK
+247 RVTLYAPSYK
-257 GRKNGLR
+257 NRPNGLR
-264 VDLMEMMAEMRPK
+264 IDLMEMMAEMHPK
-277 FVRFPGGNYLEGNN
+277 FLRFPGGNYLEGNN
-291 FANRFDWKKTIGDP
+291 FANRFDWKRTIGHP
-305 DERPGHQSPWGYRS
+305 DRRPGHQSPWGYRS

-332 EDTGGEPVVGVF
+332 EDIGGEPVVGVF
-344 AGYVLNG
+344 AGYVLGG

-356 DYVKPFIQDALDEIE
+356 DYIQPFIQDALDEIE
-371 YIMGDAS
+371 YIMGDAT
-378 TKWGAMRARDGH
+378 TKWGAQRARDGH
-390 PQPFPLHYV
+390 PEPFPLHYV

-417 KMFYEAIKARYP
+417 KMFYEAIKSRYP
-429 QLQIISTVGYNAL
+429 QLQIISTVGYDAL
-442 KSKDIPNPVV
+442 KSSAIPNPVV

-457 HYYRNAFDM
+457 HYYRNAYDM
-466 YRNAFQYDTYDR
+466 YRNAFQYDRYDR
-478 KGPKIFC
+478 NGPKIFC

-505 AAWMACMERNS
+505 AAWMTCMERNS

-563 KYLGDRIV
+563 QYLGNRIV
-571 PVEAVGI
+571 PIEATDI
-578 PQQKLDRNDEANAV
+578 PKQTLDRNDQANAV
-592 FYTATKDA
+592 FYTATTDTA
-600 KTGKTY
+600 SHTTY
-606 LKLVNAVGDAQKL
+606 LKLVNAVADAQKL
-619 SIKLDGAKKM
+619 NIKLDGVTKV

-635 IELKSAQP
+635 IELKSARP
-643 EDTNSIDNPRNIIP
+643 DDTNSLSQPRNIVP
-657 QESTQKVGKQFP
+657 QQSTQKVGKQFD

-675 SITVL
+675 SVTVL

>member
-1 MKKLLVIAVL
+1 MKKLLLLIAML
-11 LCMNALMLQARQL
+11 SMNALMLH
-24 TGQLVPNTAAE
+24 
-35 PQQKSGSAQLTLRLD
+35 AQTLTLRLD

-70 AYEGGLYT
+70 SYEGGLYT
-78 QLVPNP
+78 QLVANP
-84 SFADMFN
+84 AFTDMFN
-91 PRGGRRGRQNQNQP
+91 PGRGRRGGRPNANAP
-105 RYTVRPERW
+105 RITTRPDRW

-124 RQNRQGGINDAN
+124 RQNRQDGINSAI
-136 PTSLVVNFDEAGLAL
+136 PTSLVVNYEEAGLAL
-151 VSEGYWG
+151 VSEGFWG
-158 FPIRKNTAFKGAL
+158 FPIRKNTTFKGSL
-171 YARQPASGNAQTP
+171 YVRQPAARNNETAAPTP
-184 VKSLTIALKSADGT
+184 LRSLTIALKSADGN
-198 TTYAETKVS
+198 TTYADTKVS
-207 GFGNEWKKFD
+207 GFSNAWKKID
-217 IQLTTSP
+217 YQLTIP
-224 TQADTKDAR
+224 ATQVDTKDAR
-233 LFIVANEGGSIELT
+233 LFFIADQAGSIELT
-247 RVTLFAPSYK
+247 RATLYAPSFK

-264 VDLMEMMAEMRPK
+264 VDLMEMMAEMHPK
-277 FVRFPGGNYLEGNN
+277 FLRFPGGNYLEGNN
-291 FANRFDWKKTIGDP
+291 FANRFDWKQTIGNP

-332 EDTGGEPVVGVF
+332 EDVGGEPVVGVF
-344 AGYVLNG
+344 AGYVLSG

-356 DYVKPFIQDALDEIE
+356 DYIKPFIQDALDEIE
-371 YIMGDAS
+371 YIMGDAT
-378 TKWGAMRARDGH
+378 TKWGAVRARDGH
-390 PQPFPLHYV
+390 PEPFQLHYI
-399 EVGNEDF
+399 EIGNEDF

-417 KMFYEAIKARYP
+417 KMFYDAIKARYP
-429 QLQIISTVGYNAL
+429 QLQIISTVGYDAL
-442 KSKDIPNPVV
+442 KSKAIPTPKV

-466 YRNAFQYDTYDR
+466 YRNAFQYDRYDR
-478 KGPKIFC
+478 NGPKIFC

-505 AAWMACMERNS
+505 AAWMSCMERNS

-530 VEPGA
+530 VEPGG
-535 MQWASDLIGYD
+535 MQWQSDLIGYD
-546 VLNAYGSP
+546 VLNSYGSP
-554 SYWAQVMFA
+554 SYWAQVMFG

-571 PVEAVGI
+571 PVEATGI
-578 PQQKLDRNDEANAV
+578 PKQTLDRNDEANAV

-600 KTGKTY
+600 KTGKTF
-606 LKLVNAVGDAQKL
+606 LKLVNAVGNAQKL
-619 SIKLDGAKKM
+619 TVKLEGAKKV
-629 KSKAKK
+629 KAKAKK
-635 IELKSAQP
+635 IELKSARP
-643 EDTNSIDNPRNIIP
+643 EDTNSIDNPRNIVP

>member
-1 MKKLLVIAVL
+1 MKHFLLMAAMVSTS
-11 LCMNALMLQARQL
+11 ALTLHAQ
-24 TGQLVPNTAAE
+24 
-35 PQQKSGSAQLTLRLD
+35 QLTLRLD

-55 VSPMLY
+55 VSTMLY

-70 AYEGGLYT
+70 SYEGGLYT
-78 QLVPNP
+78 QLVRNP
-84 SFADMFN
+84 SFADMYN
-91 PRGGRRGRQNQNQP
+91 PGGGRRGGGRPNGNAP
-105 RYTVRPERW
+105 RFTPRPDRW
-114 QLSDTVKVQV
+114 QLTDTVKVRV
-124 RQNRQGGINDAN
+124 RQNRQGGMNKAN
-136 PTSLVVNFDEAGLAL
+136 PTSLVVDFEQAGLGL

-158 FPIRKNTAFKGAL
+158 FPIRKSTTFRGAL
-171 YARQPASGNAQTP
+171 YAKQPAAQNGAP
-184 VKSLTIALKSADGT
+184 ASNPLKSLTVALKSADGL
-198 TTYAETKVS
+198 TTYAETKIN
-207 GFGNEWKKFD
+207 GFTNAWKKFD
-217 IQLTTSP
+217 YQLTTSA

-233 LFIVANEGGSIELT
+233 LFLIGDEAGSIELT
-247 RVTLFAPSYK
+247 RVTLYAPSYK
-257 GRKNGLR
+257 DRKNGLR

-291 FANRFDWKKTIGDP
+291 FANRFDWKQTIGDP

-356 DYVKPFIQDALDEIE
+356 DYIKPFIQDALDEIE
-371 YIMGDAS
+371 YIMGDTS
-378 TKWGAMRARDGH
+378 TKWGAVRARDGH
-390 PQPFPLHYV
+390 PEPFPLHYV
-399 EVGNEDF
+399 EIGNEDF

-429 QLQIISTVGYNAL
+429 QLQIISTVGYDAL
-442 KSKDIPNPVV
+442 KSKDIPAPVV

-466 YRNAFQYDTYDR
+466 YRNAFQYDRYDR

-505 AAWMACMERNS
+505 AAWMSCMERNS

-530 VEPGA
+530 VEPGG
-535 MQWASDLIGYD
+535 MQWESDLIGYD

-554 SYWAQVMFA
+554 SYWAQVMFS
-563 KYLGDRIV
+563 KYLGDHIV
-571 PVEAVGI
+571 PVEATDI
-578 PQQKLDRNDEANAV
+578 PKQTLDRNDEANAV
-592 FYTATKDA
+592 FYTATTDA
-600 KTGKTY
+600 QTGKTY
-606 LKLVNAVGDAQKL
+606 LKLVNAVGNAQPMN
-619 SIKLDGAKKM
+619 IKLEGVKSV

-635 IELKSAQP
+635 IELKSARPQ
-643 EDTNSIDNPRNIIP
+643 DTNSITNPRNIIP
-657 QESTQKVGKQFP
+657 QESTQKVGKQFSM
-669 ITLAPY
+669 TLAPY

>member
-1 MKKLLVIAVL
+1 MKKLLFLAAVL
-11 LCMNALMLQARQL
+11 STNALMLQAQ
-24 TGQLVPNTAAE
+24 
-35 PQQKSGSAQLTLRLD
+35 QLTLQLD

-78 QLVPNP
+78 QLVANP
-84 SFADMFN
+84 SFADMYN
-91 PRGGRRGRQNQNQP
+91 PRGGNRGGRQNQNQNQP
-105 RYTVRPERW
+105 RPTVRPDRW
-114 QLSDTVKVQV
+114 QLTDTVNVRV
-124 RQNRQGGINDAN
+124 RQNRGNGINDAN
-136 PTSLVVNFDEAGLAL
+136 PTSLVVNFERAGLGIA
-151 VSEGYWG
+151 SEGYWG
-158 FPIRKNTAFKGAL
+158 FPIRKSTTFKGAL
-171 YARQPASGNAQTP
+171 YVKNPAAGNNNNTNP
-184 VKSLTIALKSADGT
+184 VRSLTIALKSANGS

-207 GFGNEWKKFD
+207 GFTNDWKKFD
-217 IQLTTSP
+217 IQLTTSA

-233 LFIVANEGGSIELT
+233 LFIIADQAGSIELT

-257 GRKNGLR
+257 NRKNGLR

-291 FANRFDWKKTIGDP
+291 FANRFDWKQTIGDP

-356 DYVKPFIQDALDEIE
+356 DYIKPFIQDALDEIE

-378 TKWGAMRARDGH
+378 TKWGSVRARDGH
-390 PQPFPLHYV
+390 PAPFPLHYV
-399 EVGNEDF
+399 EIGNEDF

-417 KMFYEAIKARYP
+417 KMFYDAIKARYP
-429 QLQIISTVGYNAL
+429 QLQIISTVGYDAL
-442 KSKDIPNPVV
+442 KSKAIPNPVV

-457 HYYRNAFDM
+457 HYYRGANDM
-466 YRNAFQYDTYDR
+466 YRNAFQYDRYDR

-505 AAWMACMERNS
+505 AAWMTCMERNS

-530 VEPGA
+530 VEPGG

-554 SYWAQVMFA
+554 SYWAQVMFSQ
-563 KYLGDRIV
+563 YLGDRIV
-571 PVEAVGI
+571 PVEAIDI
-578 PQQKLDRNDEANAV
+578 PKQKLDRNDEANAV

-600 KTGKTY
+600 KTGTTY

-619 SIKLDGAKKM
+619 TIKLDGAKKV

-635 IELKSAQP
+635 IELKSARP

-657 QESTQKVGKQFP
+657 QESTQKVAKQFP

>member
-1 MKKLLVIAVL
+1 MLSTS
-11 LCMNALMLQARQL
+11 ALMLQAQ
-24 TGQLVPNTAAE
+24 
-35 PQQKSGSAQLTLRLD
+35 QLTLRLD
-50 KAETE
+50 KAEKE

-70 AYEGGLYT
+70 SYEGGLYT

-91 PRGGRRGRQNQNQP
+91 PRGGRRGGRPNQNAP
-105 RYTVRPERW
+105 RFTVRPERW
-114 QLSDTVKVQV
+114 QLTDTVKVRV
-124 RQNRQGGINDAN
+124 RQNRQQGINDAN
-136 PTSLVVNFDEAGLAL
+136 PTSLIVNCEQAGLGI

-158 FPIRKNTAFKGAL
+158 FPIRKSTSFKGAI
-171 YARQPASGNAQTP
+171 YAKTPTANNNESVSP
-184 VKSLTIALKSADGT
+184 VKSLTIALKSADGS

-207 GFGNEWKKFD
+207 GFTNEWKKFD
-217 IQLTTSP
+217 IQLTTSA

-233 LFIVANEGGSIELT
+233 LFIIANESGSIELT
-247 RVTLFAPSYK
+247 RVTLFAPSFK

-264 VDLMEMMAEMRPK
+264 VDLMEMMAEMKPK
-277 FVRFPGGNYLEGNN
+277 FLRFSGGNYLEGNN
-291 FANRFDWKKTIGDP
+291 FANRFDWKQTIGNP

-356 DYVKPFIQDALDEIE
+356 EYIKPFIQDALDEIE

-378 TKWGAMRARDGH
+378 TKWGAVRARDGH
-390 PQPFPLHYV
+390 PEPFPLHYV
-399 EVGNEDF
+399 EIGNEDF

-442 KSKDIPNPVV
+442 KSNAIPNPVV

-466 YRNAFQYDTYDR
+466 YRNAFQYDRYDR
-478 KGPKIFC
+478 NGPKIFC

-505 AAWMACMERNS
+505 AAWMSCMERNS

-546 VLNAYGSP
+546 VLNSYGSP
-554 SYWAQVMFA
+554 SYWAQVMFS
-563 KYLGDRIV
+563 KYLGNRIV
-571 PVEAVGI
+571 PVEATDI
-578 PQQKLDRNDEANAV
+578 PKQTLDRNDEANAV
-592 FYTATKDA
+592 FYTATTDTKD
-600 KTGKTY
+600 GKTY
-606 LKLVNAVGDAQKL
+606 LKLVNAVGNSQKL
-619 SIKLDGAKKM
+619 TIKLDGAKKV
-629 KSKAKK
+629 KPKAKK
-635 IELKSAQP
+635 IELKSARP
-643 EDTNSIDNPRNIIP
+643 EDTNSIDKPRNIVP

-680 VIE
+680 VLE

>member
-1 MKKLLVIAVL
+1 MKKVFLLAAL
-11 LCMNALMLQARQL
+11 LSTNALMLQAQL
-24 TGQLVPNTAAE
+24 
-35 PQQKSGSAQLTLRLD
+35 LTLRLD

-70 AYEGGLYT
+70 SYEGGLYT

-91 PRGGRRGRQNQNQP
+91 PGGRRRGGRQNQNQP

-114 QLSDTVKVQV
+114 QLTDTVKVRG
-124 RQNRQGGINDAN
+124 RQSRGNGINEAN
-136 PTSLVVNFDEAGLAL
+136 PTSLVVNFDQAGLGI

-158 FPIRKNTAFKGAL
+158 FPIRKNTAFKGAI
-171 YARQPASGNAQTP
+171 YAKNPAAGNENAAP
-184 VKSLTIALKSADGT
+184 VKSLTIALKSADGS
-198 TTYAETKVS
+198 TTYAEQKVS
-207 GFGNEWKKFD
+207 GFTNDWKKFD
-217 IQLTTSP
+217 IQLTTSA

-233 LFIVANEGGSIELT
+233 LFIIADEAGSIELT
-247 RVTLFAPSYK
+247 RVTLYAPSFK

-264 VDLMEMMAEMRPK
+264 IDLMEMMAEMRPK
-277 FVRFPGGNYLEGNN
+277 FLRFPGGNYLEGNN
-291 FANRFDWKKTIGDP
+291 FANRFDWKQTIGNP

-344 AGYVLNG
+344 AGYVLSG

-356 DYVKPFIQDALDEIE
+356 DYIKPFIQDALDEIE

-378 TKWGAMRARDGH
+378 TKWGAVRARDGH
-390 PQPFPLHYV
+390 PEPFPLHYV
-399 EVGNEDF
+399 EIGNEDF

-442 KSKDIPNPVV
+442 KSKAIPNPVV

-457 HYYRNAFDM
+457 HYYRNAQDM
-466 YRNAFQYDTYDR
+466 YRNAFQYDSYDR

-505 AAWMACMERNS
+505 AAWMSCMERNS

-554 SYWAQVMFA
+554 SYWAQVMFS

-571 PVEAVGI
+571 PVEATDI
-578 PQQKLDRNDEANAV
+578 PKQQLDRNDEANAV
-592 FYTATKDA
+592 FYTATTDA

-606 LKLVNAVGDAQKL
+606 LKLVNAVGNAQKL
-619 SIKLDGAKKM
+619 TVKLNGAKKV

-635 IELKSAQP
+635 IELKSARP
-643 EDTNSIDNPRNIIP
+643 EDTNSIDNPRNIVP

>member
-1 MKKLLVIAVL
+1 MKRLFALMAVM
-11 LCMNALMLQARQL
+11 CANALMLQAQ
-24 TGQLVPNTAAE
+24 
-35 PQQKSGSAQLTLRLD
+35 QLTLKLD
-50 KAETE
+50 KAEKE

-70 AYEGGLYT
+70 SYEGGLYT

-91 PRGGRRGRQNQNQP
+91 PRGQRRGGQRPAGNAP
-105 RYTVRPERW
+105 RFTVRPERW
-114 QLSDTVKVQV
+114 QLTDTVKVRV
-124 RQNRQGGINDAN
+124 RQNRQNGINDAN
-136 PTSLVVNFDEAGLAL
+136 PTSLIVNFEQAGLGI

-158 FPIRKNTAFKGAL
+158 FPIRKATTFKGGI
-171 YARQPASGNAQTP
+171 YVKNASANNNETTTP
-184 VKSLTIALKSADGT
+184 VKSLTIALKSSDGSK
-198 TTYAETKVS
+198 TYAETKVS
-207 GFGNEWKKFD
+207 GFSNEWKKFD
-217 IQLTTSP
+217 IQLTTS
-224 TQADTKDAR
+224 QSQSETKDAR
-233 LFIVANEGGSIELT
+233 LFIIADEAGSIELT

-257 GRKNGLR
+257 NRKNGLR
-264 VDLMEMMAEMRPK
+264 VDLMEMMAEMKPK

-291 FANRFDWKKTIGDP
+291 FANRFDWKQTIGNP

-356 DYVKPFIQDALDEIE
+356 EYIKPFIQDALDEIE

-378 TKWGAMRARDGH
+378 TKWGAVRARDGH
-390 PQPFPLHYV
+390 PEPFPLHYV
-399 EVGNEDF
+399 EIGNEDF

-442 KSKDIPNPVV
+442 KSNAIPNPVV

-466 YRNAFQYDTYDR
+466 YRNAFQYDRYDR
-478 KGPKIFC
+478 NGPKIFC

-505 AAWMACMERNS
+505 AAWMTCMERNS

-554 SYWAQVMFA
+554 SYWAQVMFSQ
-563 KYLGDRIV
+563 YLGDRIV
-571 PVEAVGI
+571 PVEASDI
-578 PQQKLDRNDEANAV
+578 PKQKLDRNDEANAV
-592 FYTATKDA
+592 FYTATSDA

-606 LKLVNAVGDAQKL
+606 LKLVNAVGNNQKL
-619 SIKLDGAKKM
+619 TIKLDGAKKM

-635 IELKSAQP
+635 IELKSARP
-643 EDTNSIDNPRNIIP
+643 EDTNSIDNPRNIVP

-680 VIE
+680 VLE

>member
-1 MKKLLVIAVL
+1 MKKVFVMAAMLSSS
-11 LCMNALMLQARQL
+11 MMLQAQ
-24 TGQLVPNTAAE
+24 
-35 PQQKSGSAQLTLRLD
+35 SLTLRLD

-70 AYEGGLYT
+70 SYEGGLYT

-91 PRGGRRGRQNQNQP
+91 PGRGRRGRQNQNQP
-105 RYTVRPERW
+105 RFTVRPERW
-114 QLSDTVKVQV
+114 QLTDTIKVRV

-136 PTSLVVNFDEAGLAL
+136 PTSLVVNYEQAGLGI

-158 FPIRKNTAFKGAL
+158 FPIRKNTTFKGAL
-171 YARQPASGNAQTP
+171 YARQPAGRDNQNADLAP
-184 VKSLTIALKSADGT
+184 VKSLTIALKSADGN

-207 GFGNEWKKFD
+207 GFAKEWKRFD
-217 IQLTTSP
+217 IQLTTSAK
-224 TQADTKDAR
+224 QADTKDAR
-233 LFIVANEGGSIELT
+233 LFIIADEAGSIELT
-247 RVTLFAPSYK
+247 RVTLYAPSYK
-257 GRKNGLR
+257 NRKNGLR

-291 FANRFDWKKTIGDP
+291 FANRFDWKQTIGNP

-344 AGYVLNG
+344 AGYVLSG

-356 DYVKPFIQDALDEIE
+356 DYIKPFIQDALDEIE

-378 TKWGAMRARDGH
+378 TKWGALRARDGH
-390 PQPFPLHYV
+390 PKPFPLHYV
-399 EVGNEDF
+399 EIGNEDF

-417 KMFYEAIKARYP
+417 KMFYEAIKAKYP
-429 QLQIISTVGYNAL
+429 QLQIISTVGYDAL
-442 KSKDIPNPVV
+442 KSKAIPNPVV

-457 HYYRNAFDM
+457 HYYRNAHDM
-466 YRNAFQYDTYDR
+466 YRNAFQYDRYDR

-505 AAWMACMERNS
+505 AAWMTCMERNS

-554 SYWAQVMFA
+554 SYWAQVMFS
-563 KYLGDRIV
+563 KYLGDHIV
-571 PVEAVGI
+571 PVEAIDI
-578 PQQKLDRNDEANAV
+578 PKQKLDRNDEANAV
-592 FYTATKDA
+592 FYTATQNAKD
-600 KTGKTY
+600 GKIY
-606 LKLVNAVGDAQKL
+606 LKLVNTVGDAQQLK
-619 SIKLDGAKKM
+619 IKLDGVKKV
-629 KSKAKK
+629 KSKAEK
-635 IELKSAQP
+635 IVLKSASP
-643 EDTNSIDNPRNIIP
+643 EDTNTIDKPMNISP
-657 QESTQKVGKQFP
+657 VKSTQKVGKQFP
-669 ITLAPY
+669 ITLSPY